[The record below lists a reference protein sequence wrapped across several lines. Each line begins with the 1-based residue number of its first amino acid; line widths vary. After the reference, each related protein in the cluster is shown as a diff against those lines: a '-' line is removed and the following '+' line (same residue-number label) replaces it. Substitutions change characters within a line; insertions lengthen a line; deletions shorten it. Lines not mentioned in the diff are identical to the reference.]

1 MTGTIVGLAA
11 RLCSSRRALRA
22 LAAMLLLFTI
32 VAPQYAET
40 IHQISSGITVTVE
53 ENGRYSIQTAD
64 PNWVFMGTL
73 PAIPSELKS
82 KEGHDGIGD
91 YDEITFTFGTREGS
105 IRTYPSSAAVLFT
118 DQYTTGTP
126 NADGFPKLSVS
137 PEVPGRLSFRGKW
150 SQFHFDLSGAEGPW
164 VYFDD
169 AGHSFVLSPASDFM
183 VANLNLTDAREIES
197 RISPLIKDIPS
208 GLAHRTL
215 LVVANGINRA
225 FDAWGHALTD
235 LNGKVRPANDADPSL
250 KSLGYWTDN
259 GAGYY
264 YDFEAS
270 LGYTGTLLAVKDEFA
285 KAGLALGYMQIDSW
299 WYPKGE
305 DGHWNHYP
313 PYSPEGITRYEAHP
327 DIFPNGLGGFQKDL
341 GLPLITHARWID
353 AKSPYRQQYKMSNNV
368 IVDPAYWMTVG
379 ANLRDWGVFGYEQDW
394 LDEWATAD
402 YNMSDQNAFVDDMA
416 HMSKTFGLSMQYC
429 MATPRHFLQS
439 TKYGNLTTIRV
450 SEDVFTR
457 DKWDQFFYSSRLASA
472 LGVYPFTD
480 VFGSG
485 EKISTLIATLS
496 AGIVGVGDRL
506 GQVNAANLL
515 YAVRPD
521 GIIVK
526 PDVPAVPTDESI
538 LNDAHAAGEPLVSYT
553 YTDHGP
559 MRALYIFAHPRT
571 DDRTF
576 TFTTD
581 KLGLSGAVYVYNWLA
596 DKGRR
601 INGNE
606 AWTQTIHGDPSY
618 LVAVPVGRSGIAFL
632 GDAGK
637 FVPLGKKRVSELSDD
652 GTVNATI
659 EFAPSEQSITVHG
672 WAPVMPIA
680 TALDGSVGAV
690 TYASDTGRFDVEV
703 FPGNSGSARIRLSAP
718 SITFRKRLLRNNIRI
733 QSPTQI
739 VPPP

>member
-1 MTGTIVGLAA
+1 MAGTLVGLAA
-11 RLCSSRRALRA
+11 RLCSSARVLRA
-22 LAAMLLLFTI
+22 LAMTLLLFAI
-32 VAPQYAET
+32 VAPLRAET
-40 IHQISSGITVTVE
+40 IYEQSTGITVIVE
-53 ENGRYSIQTAD
+53 ENGHYSIQSAD
-64 PNWVFMGTL
+64 PIWVFTGTL
-73 PAIPSELKS
+73 PASASALKTLS
-82 KEGHDGIGD
+82 GHDGIGD
-91 YDEITFTFGTREGS
+91 YHEITFTFGTREGS
-105 IRTYPSSAAVLFT
+105 IRTYPNRAAILFT
-118 DQYTTGTP
+118 DRYTVASD

-137 PEVPGRLSFRGKW
+137 PDVPGRLSFRGKW

-164 VYFDD
+164 TYFDD
-169 AGHSFVLSPASDFM
+169 SGHSFLLSPASDFM
-183 VANLNLTDAREIES
+183 VANLNLTAANEIES
-197 RISPLIKDIPS
+197 RISPRINSIPR

-215 LVVANGINRA
+215 LVVADGINRA

-235 LNGKVRPANDADPSL
+235 LNDKKRPANDADPSL
-250 KSLGYWTDN
+250 ATLGYWTDN

-264 YDFEAS
+264 YDWEPT

-305 DGHWNHYP
+305 NGDWNRITATG
-313 PYSPEGITRYEAHP
+313 SQGIQRYEAHP
-327 DIFPNGLGGFQKDL
+327 DIFPKGLGGFQKDL

-353 AKSPYRQQYKMSNNV
+353 DKSPYHQQYKMSNNV
-368 IVDPAYWMTVG
+368 VIDPAYWTAVG
-379 ANLRDWGVFGYEQDW
+379 TNLRSWGVFGYEQDW
-394 LDEWATAD
+394 LDERATAS
-402 YNMSDQNAFVDDMA
+402 YNLDDQNAFMDDMGR
-416 HMSKTFGLSMQYC
+416 MSETFGLAMQFC

-439 TKYGNLTTIRV
+439 TRYDNLTTIRV

-485 EKISTLIATLS
+485 EQISTLIATLS

-506 GQVNAANLL
+506 GELNAENLF

-538 LNDAHAAGEPLVSYT
+538 LNDAHDAGEPLVSYT

-576 TFTTD
+576 TFTPE
-581 KLGLSGAVYVYNWLA
+581 KLGLTGKVYVYNWLA
-596 DKGRR
+596 ARGRR
-601 INGNE
+601 INGDE
-606 AWTQTIHGDPSY
+606 EWSQTIHGDPSY
-618 LVAVPVGRSGIAFL
+618 LVAVPVGKSGIAFL

-637 FVPLGKKRVSELSDD
+637 FVPLGKKRVTELSDNGVVD
-652 GTVNATI
+652 ATLA
-659 EFAPSEQSITVHG
+659 FAATEQSIIVHG
-672 WAPVMPIA
+672 WAPSTPAASAI
-680 TALDGSVGAV
+680 DGRVGAV
-690 TYASDTGRFDVEV
+690 TYDDASGRFDVEV
-703 FPGNSGSARIRLSAP
+703 FPNDSASARIRMSVP
-718 SITFRKRLLRNNIRI
+718 NIIRKRPVRKSRLSLN
-733 QSPTQI
+733 
-739 VPPP
+739 

>member
-1 MTGTIVGLAA
+1 M
-11 RLCSSRRALRA
+11 LRA
-22 LAAMLLLFTI
+22 LAATLLLLAI
-32 VAPQYAET
+32 AAPLRAET
-40 IHQISSGITVTVE
+40 IHEQSTGITVTVE
-53 ENGRYSIQTAD
+53 ENGHYSIRTAD
-64 PNWVFMGTL
+64 PNWVFTGKL
-73 PAIPSELKS
+73 PAAPSALKTAD
-82 KEGHDGIGD
+82 GHDGIGD
-91 YDEITFTFGTREGS
+91 YHEITFTFGTRDGS
-105 IRTYPSSAAVLFT
+105 IRTYENRAAVLFS
-118 DQYTTGTP
+118 DRYTVAAANG
-126 NADGFPKLSVS
+126 AGFPKLSVS

-169 AGHSFVLSPASDFM
+169 AGHSFLLSPASDFM
-183 VANLNLTDAREIES
+183 VANLNLTDAKEIES
-197 RISPLIKDIPS
+197 RISPRIKDIPR

-225 FDAWGHALTD
+225 FDDWGHALTD

-259 GAGYY
+259 GASYY
-264 YDFEAS
+264 YDYEDS

-305 DGHWNHYP
+305 DGHWNHYA
-313 PYSPEGITRYEAHP
+313 PYTPEGITRYEAHP
-327 DIFPNGLGGFQKDL
+327 DIFPKGLGGFQKDL

-353 AKSPYRQQYKMSNNV
+353 AKSPYRQKYKMSNNV
-368 IVDPAYWMTVG
+368 IVDPNYWMTVG
-379 ANLRDWGVFGYEQDW
+379 TNLRDWGVFGYEQDW
-394 LDEWATAD
+394 MDEWATAS
-402 YNMSDQNAFVDDMA
+402 YNLDDQNAFMDNMGRMSDM
-416 HMSKTFGLSMQYC
+416 FGLSMQYC

-439 TKYGNLTTIRV
+439 TRYRNLTTVRV

-480 VFGSG
+480 VFGSN

-506 GQVNAANLL
+506 GEVNAENLL

-538 LNDAHAAGEPLVSYT
+538 LNDARNAGEPLVSYT

-576 TFTTD
+576 TFTPE
-581 KLGLSGAVYVYNWLA
+581 KLGLAGSVYVYNWLA
-596 DKGRR
+596 DRGRR
-601 INGNE
+601 TDGSS

-618 LVAVPVGRSGIAFL
+618 LVAVPVGKSGIAFL
-632 GDAGK
+632 GDRGK
-637 FVPLGKKRVSELSDD
+637 FAPLGKKRVSELSDD
-652 GTVNATI
+652 GDVKATI
-659 EFAPSEQSITVHG
+659 EFAPSERSITIHG
-672 WAPVMPIA
+672 WAPSAPSVSA
-680 TALDGSVGAV
+680 TKGRAGKVHFDE
-690 TYASDTGRFDVEV
+690 ASGRFHVEV
-703 FPGNSGSARIRLSAP
+703 FAAKSATA
-718 SITFRKRLLRNNIRI
+718 
-733 QSPTQI
+733 QI
-739 VPPP
+739 VLSVIVPEDDATLDRDN

>member
-1 MTGTIVGLAA
+1 V
-11 RLCSSRRALRA
+11 LRA
-22 LAAMLLLFTI
+22 LAATLLLLTI
-32 VAPQYAET
+32 VAPLRAET
-40 IHQISSGITVTVE
+40 IHEDSTGITVTVE
-53 ENGRYSIQTAD
+53 ANGHYSIQTND
-64 PNWVFMGTL
+64 PVWVFTGTL
-73 PAIPSELKS
+73 PASPSALKTVA
-82 KEGHDGIGD
+82 GHDGIGD
-91 YDEITFTFGTREGS
+91 YDEITFTFRTREGS
-105 IRTYPSSAAVLFT
+105 IRSYAGRAAVLFT
-118 DQYTTGTP
+118 DRYTAAAANG
-126 NADGFPKLSVS
+126 DGFPKLSVS

-150 SQFHFDLSGAEGPW
+150 SQFQFDLSGAEGPW

-169 AGHSFVLSPASDFM
+169 AGHSFLLSPASDFM
-183 VANLNLTDAREIES
+183 VANLNLTDDKEIES
-197 RISPLIKDIPS
+197 RISPRIKDIPR

-225 FDAWGHALTD
+225 FDTWGHALTD

-259 GAGYY
+259 GASYY
-264 YDFEAS
+264 YDYEDS
-270 LGYTGTLLAVKDEFA
+270 LGYAGTLLAVKDDFA
-285 KAGLALGYMQIDSW
+285 NAGVALGYMQIDSW

-313 PYSPEGITRYEAHP
+313 PYTPAGINRYEAHP

-353 AKSPYRQQYKMSNNV
+353 AKSPYRQKYKMSNNV
-368 IVDPAYWMTVG
+368 IVDPEYWMTVG
-379 ANLRDWGVFGYEQDW
+379 KNLRDWGVFGYEQDW
-394 LDEWATAD
+394 LDEWATAA
-402 YNMSDQNAFVDDMA
+402 YNMTDQSAFVDNMA
-416 HMSKTFGLSMQYC
+416 RMSDTFGLSLQYC

-439 TKYGNLTTIRV
+439 TNYGNLTTIRV

-480 VFGSG
+480 VFGSN

-506 GQVNAANLL
+506 GEVNAENLL
-515 YAVRPD
+515 FAVRPD

-538 LNDAHAAGEPLVSYT
+538 LNDAHNAGEPLVSYT

-576 TFTTD
+576 TFTPA
-581 KLGLSGAVYVYNWLA
+581 KLGLAGDVYIYNWLA
-596 DKGRR
+596 DRGRR
-601 INGNE
+601 ANGGDPW
-606 AWTQTIHGDPSY
+606 AQTIKGDPSY
-618 LVAVPVGRSGIAFL
+618 LVAVPIGKSGIAFL

-637 FVPLGKKRVSELSDD
+637 FAPLGKKRVSELSDD
-652 GTVNATI
+652 GVVNATL
-659 EFAPSEQSITVHG
+659 EFARSEHSIIVHG
-672 WAPVMPIA
+672 WAPSMPIVA
-680 TALDGSVGAV
+680 
-690 TYASDTGRFDVEV
+690 ASEGRIGKLHFDEATGRFHVEV
-703 FPGNSGSARIRLSAP
+703 FAGKSGKAQITAAP
-718 SITFRKRLLRNNIRI
+718 ALPDDDGTLGRDD
-733 QSPTQI
+733 
-739 VPPP
+739 